1 MHARNRVFAS
11 LEGSSDDEGGTGDVN
26 ANHDAPDDPRLYPSS
41 LPINISP
48 NHIMWPRDDDDDHH
62 HQPLI
67 SRANNSAADESD
79 PVLYPSGAPLT
90 ETVGLGAGDQ
100 QGTAGSDAD
109 NAGPAGPSSMD
120 GAAGSTIGTSDS
132 AAVKSAAAA
141 AATTGSASTRT
152 RYTVPRRSTRISA
165 NRSTSSSS
173 SSNNNHSSNPP
184 LHPGGIRGHR
194 RTATGS
200 SASSV
205 SSRSDTASAASLSSS
220 HASHT
225 SHASQAGVLTDS
237 LLVRSLKRSR
247 VESDADASSSVAG
260 SDNSAAASV
269 AAPDSPGLDGG
280 GDDGWGW
287 FVDGSPSPAS
297 PRVLHLANLG
307 RGGGGNHHVT
317 RRAKTNS
324 EDSSDSTNSRK
335 VARTL
340 RHGSSPS
347 RNFSSARSASEAA
360 ANMTSS
366 AAAATATTAGA
377 YPKRGVMT
385 AENTSPNASADDL
398 RNLLVRSGAT
408 SNANAPPPL
417 HRSGM
422 TAGSSHSRGCSG
434 AAAQPAVP
442 SGKLSANNS
451 LLDLWAANLRVDSS
465 VNLAAVGA
473 SAAESN
479 ASAAAAAA
487 AAATMESQAAGGGQS
502 SGASAE
508 AAAQERGEPPAD
520 SNFGAHSRVE
530 SFSFDFEM

>member
-1 MHARNRVFAS
+1 M
-11 LEGSSDDEGGTGDVN
+11 
-26 ANHDAPDDPRLYPSS
+26 
-41 LPINISP
+41 
-48 NHIMWPRDDDDDHH
+48 
-62 HQPLI
+62 
-67 SRANNSAADESD
+67 
-79 PVLYPSGAPLT
+79 
-90 ETVGLGAGDQ
+90 
-100 QGTAGSDAD
+100 
-109 NAGPAGPSSMD
+109 
-120 GAAGSTIGTSDS
+120 
-132 AAVKSAAAA
+132 
-141 AATTGSASTRT
+141 
-152 RYTVPRRSTRISA
+152 
-165 NRSTSSSS
+165 
-173 SSNNNHSSNPP
+173 
-184 LHPGGIRGHR
+184 
-194 RTATGS
+194 
-200 SASSV
+200 
-205 SSRSDTASAASLSSS
+205 
-220 HASHT
+220 
-225 SHASQAGVLTDS
+225 DS

-307 RGGGGNHHVT
+307 RGGGGNHHIT

-335 VARTL
+335 VARTC
-340 RHGSSPS
+340 RHGKSPS
-347 RNFSSARSASEAA
+347 RSFSSARSASEAA
-360 ANMTSS
+360 ANMTTS

-377 YPKRGVMT
+377 HPKRGVMT

-398 RNLLVRSGAT
+398 RKLLPRSGAT

-417 HRSGM
+417 HPRGM
-422 TAGSSHSRGCSG
+422 TAGSSHSRGGSRV
-434 AAAQPAVP
+434 AAPPAVP

-479 ASAAAAAA
+479 AA